1 MRRTERRRVD
11 WRVIVGDQTSA
22 KIVAPSSQAAELAD
36 FMSELLCEP
45 TAESVDR
52 ILRYA
57 VEFIRN
63 TIHIERAGIFLLDAK
78 TQVMVGTW
86 GTDALGETVD
96 EHDLMYDFGGLDL
109 ETISRA
115 QKGYPWTL
123 FEDCP
128 LIAQEHQ
135 QTRVLGR
142 GRLCCTAI
150 LGQQGPIGVLYTDS
164 AITGAPFDEAKQA
177 RAAVLCSFLGHA
189 LEPIRAKLIRAGF
202 GPEKPQHPLIREV
215 TQLLGRDPTLTCDSL
230 ATQVHMSAGQLAR
243 TFKRYT
249 GTSIVEHRN
258 ELRLARF
265 LGRVDTQASNLLGAA
280 LEAGF
285 GSYAQFHRVF
295 RARFGQTPR
304 EYLQEH
310 QPFADTRPAGLEG
323 N

>member
-1 MRRTERRRVD
+1 M
-11 WRVIVGDQTSA
+11 
-22 KIVAPSSQAAELAD
+22 VAPSNQASELAD

-45 TAESVDR
+45 SAESVDR

-57 VEFIRN
+57 VEFTRN
-63 TIHIERAGIFLLDAK
+63 IIHLERAGIFLLDAK
-78 TQVMVGTW
+78 SQVMVGTW
-86 GTDALGETVD
+86 GTDAEGNSVD
-96 EHDLMYDFGGLDL
+96 EHDLMYDFGDLDR
-109 ETISRA
+109 ETFARA
-115 QKGYPWTL
+115 QKGYAWTA

-128 LIAQEHQ
+128 FIAQDQQ
-135 QTRVLGR
+135 QTKVIGR
-142 GRLCCTAI
+142 GRICCTAI
-150 LGQQGPIGVLYTDS
+150 LGQQGPIGILYTDS
-164 AITGAPFDEAKQA
+164 AISGTAIDEAKQA
-177 RAAVLCSFLGHA
+177 RAAVLCSFLGRA
-189 LEPIRAKLIRAGF
+189 LEPIRSKLIKPGS

-215 TQLLGRDPTLTCDSL
+215 TQLLGRDPTLTCESL
-230 ATQVHMSAGQLAR
+230 AQQVHMSAGQLAR

-310 QPFADTRPAGLEG
+310 LPFPNSRPAGHSED
-323 N
+323 